1 MVLATHVHAGM
12 FVRADEEDVR
22 AAVLSGS
29 FALISCGS
37 GRDHDA
43 SELAAAQ
50 IVDVHCIREF
60 PVAGHSFGDQSH
72 SIRKFTRVAAGTS
85 EALRAIGRL
94 AAQRRAAA
102 SLPKR
107 SCRPPSLCAYYLRNE
122 YCLCAELQG
131 PVQQRNC
138 DLVEESHQYENLVDR
153 DSRICINLPHVWPD
167 HR

>member
-1 MVLATHVHAGM
+1 MYMPACSSEQMKRML
-12 FVRADEEDVR
+12 
-22 AAVLSGS
+22 
-29 FALISCGS
+29 
-37 GRDHDA
+37 GRRFCPVP
-43 SELAAAQ
+43 SRWLAAAPAAIMTPPNWRRLKLLMF
-50 IVDVHCIREF
+50 IVFENSRSLGIRS
-60 PVAGHSFGDQSH
+60 AISLILSG
-72 SIRKFTRVAAGTS
+72 RFTRVAAGTS

-107 SCRPPSLCAYYLRNE
+107 SCRPPSLCGYYLRNE